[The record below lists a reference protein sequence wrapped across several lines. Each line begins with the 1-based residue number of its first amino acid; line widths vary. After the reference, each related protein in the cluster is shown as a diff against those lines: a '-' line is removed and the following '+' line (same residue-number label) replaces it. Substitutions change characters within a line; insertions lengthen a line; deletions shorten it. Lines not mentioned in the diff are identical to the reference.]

1 MRSSRSIQKMS
12 CCDGLER
19 RLVVHPNGVRVAIGS
34 NPVTPTSLDSYL
46 FALEKLCSTVSYEI
60 KDLAELN
67 GWAASFQSTAYCL
80 LLAERVGFEPTVE
93 ETPTH
98 ALQACLLDHS
108 STSPRRGWD
117 SNPRS
122 DITGDRFSR
131 AAP

>member
-1 MRSSRSIQKMS
+1 MNDI
-12 CCDGLER
+12 
-19 RLVVHPNGVRVAIGS
+19 
-34 NPVTPTSLDSYL
+34 
-46 FALEKLCSTVSYEI
+46 EKLRAVIPSGQSLGESG
-60 KDLAELN
+60 DLAGTCFGKMTRLRGAN
-67 GWAASFQSTAYCL
+67 KPGNACFRSATYCL
-80 LLAERVGFEPTVE
+80 SLAERVGFEPTVE

-122 DITGDRFSR
+122 ELIGDRFSR